1 MELMS
6 DSESDAS
13 SQFTGFRQISGRM
26 RGITIESSQTG
37 TFLDNEN
44 AELKRKVMELENT
57 VRRNEE
63 ELASEKQKVRLN
75 ETKLSAN
82 ETLLNEFKKKIKEQN
97 REIGNLNESLHV
109 SRSMSQYGPQEKA
122 CCIVF

>member
-6 DSESDAS
+6 DGESDVS
-13 SQFTGFRQISGRM
+13 SQFTGLRQISGRM
-26 RGITIESSQTG
+26 RGLTIESSQGG

-63 ELASEKQKVRLN
+63 ELISEKQKVRLN
-75 ETKLSAN
+75 ESKLSAN
-82 ETLLNEFKKKIKEQN
+82 EALLYEFKKKIKDQN

-109 SRSMSQYGPQEKA
+109 SRSMSEYHQQEKA